1 MKSYIKYIGIVD
13 KNNRVHSVEFTKG
26 VNVITGKS
34 STGKSAMIEIF
45 DYCMG
50 SSEFNIPSGIITDK
64 TDIYFVVL
72 SVKEVFLVLGRRE
85 DSTKIFLKEE
95 SHLPNINTINKEY
108 FEDKYFTRDFNVSLG
123 HYFGLVIN
131 DVDEDKEV
139 LQYTGQKK
147 GRPSIRNIIPYL
159 LQHQN
164 LIANKHS
171 LFYRFDQK
179 EKREQ
184 TIDQFKIFA
193 GFVTQEYYILK
204 QNLAENER
212 ILKKFEN
219 EQKSIEQQKEFNAKR
234 LDILLQEYEA
244 ISGNKLFKENSTLIL
259 SNVANYVDKLIA
271 KDILIDENSDKSIQK
286 LLSLQAELNI
296 LFAEKRKLIYK
307 YKNINVSTEYVKQY
321 KEEIKPESDKI
332 EATFQSSK
340 CPFCQEDSNNI
351 SDEANQLEEAINWL
365 NSELQKTPYLLDSFE
380 SDKNNIKNKIL
391 EIDEKI
397 KIIKA
402 KINNLENITK
412 ALEANKSLSEQT
424 LKTKLKI
431 ENLLESLIDKEVQD
445 LEERIKNI
453 KKDIKSYKK
462 QLKDKFDVT
471 KKIKESE
478 DYINSEMK
486 SIGSKFD
493 FEKSYKPINLKFAL
507 DSFDLWHEK
516 ENGDKVYLRSMGSG
530 ANWLYSH
537 LTLFLAI
544 HKFFAH
550 RKEASLIPSILF
562 LDQPTQVYFPTSI
575 KDNEVKFDAKKI
587 EEKKDDKD
595 SNLDEDMKAV
605 TNIFNQFISYC
616 KSTLKETGIEPQII
630 ITDHADYLILDN
642 NIKFDS
648 LVNGRRWRKRGF
660 IDVSNN

>member
-1 MKSYIKYIGIVD
+1 MKSYIKHIGVVD
-13 KNNRVHSVEFTKG
+13 KNHQIHSVEFTKG

-50 SSEFNIPSGIITDK
+50 SSEFNIPSGIITDEA
-64 TDIYFVVL
+64 DLYFVVL
-72 SVKEVFLVLGRRE
+72 AVKDIFLVLGRRE
-85 DSTKIFLKEE
+85 GSKKIFLKEE
-95 SHLPNINTINKEY
+95 SQLPNINTINKEY
-108 FEDKYFTRDFNVSLG
+108 FEDKYFTNDFNVSLG

-131 DVDEDKEV
+131 DVDEDKNI

-193 GFVTQEYYILK
+193 GFVIQEYYILK
-204 QNLAENER
+204 QNLAESER
-212 ILKKFEN
+212 ALKKFEN
-219 EQKSIEQQKEFNAKR
+219 EKKSIEQQIQFNAKR
-234 LDILLQEYEA
+234 LDVLLQEYED
-244 ISGNKLFKENSTLIL
+244 ICGNKLFEENSTVIL
-259 SNVANYVDKLIA
+259 SNVANYVDKLTT
-271 KDILIDENSDKSIQK
+271 KDIVINEDSNKSIQN
-286 LLSLQAELNI
+286 LLSFKKELNI
-296 LFAEKRKLIYK
+296 LFAEKRKLMYK
-307 YKNINVSTEYVKQY
+307 YKNIDASTVYAKQY
-321 KEEIKPESDKI
+321 KEELQAESDTI
-332 EATFQSSK
+332 EATLQSSK
-340 CPFCQEDSNNI
+340 CPFCQEESRII

-365 NSELQKTPYLLDSFE
+365 NNELQKTPYLLDSFE
-380 SDKNNIKNKIL
+380 SDKNNIKNKIV
-391 EIDEKI
+391 EVDKQI

-402 KINNLENITK
+402 KINTLENITK

-431 ENLLESLIDKEVQD
+431 ENLLESLIDKEAKD
-445 LEERIKNI
+445 LDDSIKNT
-453 KKDIKSYKK
+453 KKDIKKYKK
-462 QLKDKFDVT
+462 QLKDKFDVA
-471 KKIKESE
+471 KKIKKAE
-478 DYINSEMK
+478 DYINKEMK
-486 SIGSKFD
+486 LIGDKFD

-516 ENGDKVYLRSMGSG
+516 ENGHKVFLRSMGSG

-537 LTLFLAI
+537 LTLFLAM

-550 RKEASLIPSILF
+550 RKEKSLVPSILF

-575 KDNEVKFDAKKI
+575 KDNESEFDAKII
-587 EEKKDDKD
+587 ENKKGDND

-605 TNIFNQFISYC
+605 TNIFNQFVSYC
-616 KSTLKETGIEPQII
+616 ESTLKETGIEPQII
-630 ITDHADYLILDN
+630 ITDHADHLTLENDIA
-642 NIKFDS
+642 FES
-648 LVNGRRWRKRGF
+648 LVNGRRWRTRGF
-660 IDVSNN
+660 IDDK

>member
-1 MKSYIKYIGIVD
+1 MKSYIKHIGIID
-13 KNNRVHSVEFTKG
+13 KNNKTHSVEFTKG
-26 VNVITGKS
+26 VNVITGRS

-50 SSEFNIPSGIITDK
+50 SSEFNIPSGIITDE

-72 SVKEVFLVLGRRE
+72 AVKDIFLVLGRRE
-85 DSTKIFLKEE
+85 YSRKIFLKEE
-95 SHLPNINTINKEY
+95 SLLPNINTINKEY
-108 FEDKYFTRDFNVSLG
+108 FEDKYFSNDFNVNLG
-123 HYFGLVIN
+123 RYFGLVIN
-131 DVDEDKEV
+131 DVDEDKNV
-139 LQYTGQKK
+139 LKYTGQKK

-204 QNLAENER
+204 QNLAESER
-212 ILKKFEN
+212 TLKKFEN
-219 EQKSIEQQKEFNAKR
+219 EQKSIEQQTQFNAKR
-234 LDILLQEYEA
+234 LDVLLQEYEA
-244 ISGNKLFKENSTLIL
+244 ISGNKLFEENTAIIL

-271 KDILIDENSDKSIQK
+271 KDILIDENSDKLIQN
-286 LLSLQAELNI
+286 LFFLQKEYNI
-296 LFAEKRKLIYK
+296 LLAKKRKLIFK
-307 YKNINVSTEYVKQY
+307 YKNIDASTRYAKQY
-321 KEEIKPESDKI
+321 KEEIQSESDKI
-332 EATFQSSK
+332 EATLQSSK
-340 CPFCQEDSNNI
+340 CPFCQEESKTI

-365 NSELQKTPYLLDSFE
+365 NTELQKTPYLLDSFE
-380 SDKNNIKNKIL
+380 SDKNNINNEIL
-391 EIDEKI
+391 EVDKNL
-397 KIIKA
+397 KIIKV
-402 KINNLENITK
+402 KINNLNNITK
-412 ALEANKSLSEQT
+412 SLEANKSLNEQT

-431 ENLLESLIDKEVQD
+431 ENLLESLIDREFQN
-445 LEERIKNI
+445 LEEGIKNT
-453 KKDIKSYKK
+453 KTDIKNYKK
-462 QLKDKFDVT
+462 KLKNEFNVD
-471 KKIKESE
+471 KKIKEAES
-478 DYINSEMK
+478 YINNEMK
-486 SIGSKFD
+486 SIGNKFD

-516 ENGDKVYLRSMGSG
+516 ENGGKVYLRSMGSG

-544 HKFFAH
+544 HKFFAY
-550 RKEASLIPSILF
+550 RNEESLIPSILF

-575 KDNEVKFDAKKI
+575 KDNEVKFDAQKI
-587 EEKKDDKD
+587 EEKKGDKD

-616 KSTLKETGIEPQII
+616 KNTLKEIDIEPQII
-630 ITDHADYLILDN
+630 ITDHADNLTLDGVD
-642 NIKFDS
+642 FED
-648 LVNGRRWRKRGF
+648 LVNGRRWRKKGF
-660 IDVSNN
+660 IDDK

>member
-1 MKSYIKYIGIVD
+1 MKSYIKHIGIID
-13 KNNRVHSVEFTKG
+13 KNNKTHSVEFTKG
-26 VNVITGKS
+26 VNVITGRS

-50 SSEFNIPSGIITDK
+50 SSEFNIPSGIITDE
-64 TDIYFVVL
+64 TDLYFVIL
-72 SVKEVFLVLGRRE
+72 AVKDIFLVLGRRE
-85 DSTKIFLKEE
+85 DSRKIFLKEE
-95 SHLPNINTINKEY
+95 SQAPNINTINKEY
-108 FEDKYFTRDFNVSLG
+108 FEDKYFTSDFNVNLG

-131 DVDEDKEV
+131 DVDEDKNI

-204 QNLAENER
+204 QNLAESER
-212 ILKKFEN
+212 NLKKFEN
-219 EQKSIEQQKEFNAKR
+219 EQKSIEQQTQFNAKR
-234 LDILLQEYEA
+234 LDALLQEYEA
-244 ISGNKLFKENSTLIL
+244 ISGNKLFEENSTLIL

-271 KDILIDENSDKSIQK
+271 KDILIDENSDESIQI

-296 LFAEKRKLIYK
+296 LFAEKRKLIFK
-307 YKNINVSTEYVKQY
+307 HKNIDASTKYAKQY
-321 KEEIKPESDKI
+321 KEEIKSESDKI
-332 EATFQSSK
+332 EATIQSSK
-340 CPFCQEDSNNI
+340 CPFCQEDSNTI
-351 SDEANQLEEAINWL
+351 SNESNQLEEAINWL

-380 SDKNNIKNKIL
+380 SDKNNIKNEIL
-391 EIDEKI
+391 EIDKNI
-397 KIIKA
+397 KIIKV
-402 KINNLENITK
+402 KINNLDNITK
-412 ALEANKSLSEQT
+412 SLEANKSLNEQT

-431 ENLLESLIDKEVQD
+431 ENLLESLIDREFQN
-445 LEERIKNI
+445 LEESIKNTKI
-453 KKDIKSYKK
+453 YINNYKK
-462 QLKDKFDVT
+462 ELKDKFNVDE
-471 KKIKESE
+471 KIKEAE
-478 DYINSEMK
+478 GYINNEMK
-486 SIGSKFD
+486 SIGNKFD

-544 HKFFAH
+544 HKFFAY
-550 RKEASLIPSILF
+550 RKEGSLIPSILF

-575 KDNEVKFDAKKI
+575 KDNEDKFDAQKI
-587 EEKKDDKD
+587 EEKKGDKD

-616 KSTLKETGIEPQII
+616 KNTLEETGIEPQII
-630 ITDHADYLILDN
+630 ITDHADNLTLDGVD
-642 NIKFDS
+642 FED
-648 LVNGRRWRKRGF
+648 LVNGRRWRKKGF
-660 IDVSNN
+660 IDDK